1 MKQCLRIFAVVAAL
15 AAACVAGARDIRD
28 FFIAAP
34 AQETGVVL
42 SKSAR
47 LDMLDY
53 FNSNLATPTSNELGG
68 RSRITALSPGSI
80 EVDISDNTKLQ
91 MALVPLKKD
100 TLIAIVETVNTP
112 VPDSNVRIY
121 TKDWKA
127 IPVQMPVWT
136 DFVPK
141 NQRAQAEAAD
151 EPDFT
156 FTTAAFDTGRKVF
169 VFTDRSCEYYPASD
183 VPAVLSLMKPEI
195 RMTFD
200 GRKLVP
206 AK

>member
-1 MKQCLRIFAVVAAL
+1 MKQCLRTFTAFAAL

-34 AQETGVVL
+34 AQETGLVL
-42 SKSAR
+42 TKSAR

-68 RSRITALSPGSI
+68 RSRITALSPHSI
-80 EVDISDNTKLQ
+80 EVDISANTKLQ

-121 TKDWKA
+121 TKGWKTV
-127 IPVQMPVWT
+127 PVQMPSWT

-141 NQRAQAEAAD
+141 KQRARAETAD
-151 EPDFT
+151 APDLT
-156 FTTAAFDTGRKVF
+156 FTSAVFDPERNVF
-169 VFTDRSCEYYPASD
+169 VFTDRSREYYPASD

>member
-68 RSRITALSPGSI
+68 RSRITAL
-80 EVDISDNTKLQ
+80 
-91 MALVPLKKD
+91 
-100 TLIAIVETVNTP
+100 
-112 VPDSNVRIY
+112 
-121 TKDWKA
+121 
-127 IPVQMPVWT
+127 
-136 DFVPK
+136 
-141 NQRAQAEAAD
+141 
-151 EPDFT
+151 
-156 FTTAAFDTGRKVF
+156 
-169 VFTDRSCEYYPASD
+169 
-183 VPAVLSLMKPEI
+183 
-195 RMTFD
+195 
-200 GRKLVP
+200 
-206 AK
+206 